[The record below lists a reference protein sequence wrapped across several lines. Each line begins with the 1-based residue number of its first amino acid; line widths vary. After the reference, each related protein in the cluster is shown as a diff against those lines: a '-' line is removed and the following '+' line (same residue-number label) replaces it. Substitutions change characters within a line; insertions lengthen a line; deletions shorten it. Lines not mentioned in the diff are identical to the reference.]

1 MFHLQLRT
9 MQLLNQADKGD
20 HASRLCD
27 ALISTLVVLNVIA
40 ITLESYQPIYQAYAT
55 AFDAFE
61 IFSIAFFTVEYA
73 LRVWSNAARTPQTP
87 WTGRFQYIFSFH
99 GVVDLIAI
107 LPFYLQTIM
116 TGVDMRIL
124 RMVRLVRLLKLSHY
138 SSALQDLFDAIR
150 AERRAFG
157 ATLYLL
163 TIALTLSSALMY
175 YAEAS
180 VQPDKLHSIPHAMY
194 WSLIT
199 LTTVGFGDISP
210 ITPIGK
216 VIAMVTALI
225 GVSTVA
231 ILTGIVA
238 SSFANQVAR
247 RKAIYEK
254 ELRVAYEDGVL
265 SPEEQKILA
274 ELQERFDLGDELV
287 QALKDEIKAETN
299 KPRSRS
305 KSQV

>member
-1 MFHLQLRT
+1 MHQLQLRT
-9 MQLLNQADKGD
+9 MQVLNQADEGD
-20 HASRLCD
+20 VVSRICD
-27 ALISTLVVLNVIA
+27 TVITLLVILNVIA
-40 ITLESYQPIYQAYAT
+40 ITLESYQPIYDAYGP
-55 AFDAFE
+55 AFDLFE
-61 IFSIAFFTVEYA
+61 VFSIGFFTIEYL
-73 LRVWSNAARTPQTP
+73 LRVWSNAARTPHAP
-87 WTGRFQYIFSFH
+87 WEGRLKYILSFH
-99 GVVDLIAI
+99 GLVDLIAT
-107 LPFYLQTIM
+107 LPFYLQTIL

-150 AERRAFG
+150 AERRSFG

-163 TIALTLSSALMY
+163 AIALTLSSALMY
-175 YAEAS
+175 YAEGSA
-180 VQPDKLHSIPHAMY
+180 QPDKLHSIPHAMY

-216 VIAMVTALI
+216 VIAMITALI

-254 ELRVAYEDGVL
+254 ELRVAYEDGIL
-265 SPEEQKILA
+265 SPDEERILA
-274 ELQERFDLGDELV
+274 ALQDRFDLGEDVV
-287 QALKDEIKAETN
+287 QALKDEIMSEQNPRTKQTG
-299 KPRSRS
+299 KP
-305 KSQV
+305 

>member
-1 MFHLQLRT
+1 MHQLQLRT
-9 MQLLNQADKGD
+9 MQVLNQADEGD
-20 HASRLCD
+20 VVSRICD
-27 ALISTLVVLNVIA
+27 AVITLLVILNVIA
-40 ITLESYQPIYQAYAT
+40 ITLESYQPIYDAYGP
-55 AFDAFE
+55 AFDLFE
-61 IFSIAFFTVEYA
+61 VFSIGFFTIEYL
-73 LRVWSNAARTPQTP
+73 LRVWSNAARTPHAP
-87 WTGRFQYIFSFH
+87 WEGRLKYILSFH
-99 GVVDLIAI
+99 GLVDLIAT
-107 LPFYLQTIM
+107 LPFYLQTIL

-150 AERRAFG
+150 AERRSFG

-163 TIALTLSSALMY
+163 AIALTLSSALMY
-175 YAEAS
+175 YAEGSA
-180 VQPDKLHSIPHAMY
+180 QPDKLHSIPHAMY

-216 VIAMVTALI
+216 VIAMITALI

-254 ELRVAYEDGVL
+254 ELRVAYEDGIL
-265 SPEEQKILA
+265 SPDEERILA
-274 ELQERFDLGDELV
+274 ALQDRFDLGEDVV
-287 QALKDEIKAETN
+287 QALKDEIMSEQNPRVKNTE
-299 KPRSRS
+299 KP
-305 KSQV
+305 

>member
-1 MFHLQLRT
+1 MHQLQLRT
-9 MQLLNQADKGD
+9 MQVLNQADEGD
-20 HASRLCD
+20 VVSRICD
-27 ALISTLVVLNVIA
+27 TVITLLVILNVIA
-40 ITLESYQPIYQAYAT
+40 ITLESYQPIYEAYGP
-55 AFDAFE
+55 AFDLFE
-61 IFSIAFFTVEYA
+61 VFSIGFFTIEYL
-73 LRVWSNAARTPQTP
+73 LRVWSNAARTPHAP
-87 WTGRFQYIFSFH
+87 WEGRLKYILSFH
-99 GVVDLIAI
+99 GLVDLIAT
-107 LPFYLQTIM
+107 LPFYLQTIL

-150 AERRAFG
+150 AERRSFG

-163 TIALTLSSALMY
+163 AIALTLSSALMY
-175 YAEAS
+175 YAEGSA
-180 VQPDKLHSIPHAMY
+180 QPDKLHSIPHAMY

-216 VIAMVTALI
+216 VIAMITALI

-254 ELRVAYEDGVL
+254 ELRVAYEDGIL
-265 SPEEQKILA
+265 SPDEERILA
-274 ELQERFDLGDELV
+274 ALQDRFDLGEDVV
-287 QALKDEIKAETN
+287 QALKDEIMSEQNPRTKQTG
-299 KPRSRS
+299 KP
-305 KSQV
+305 